1 MENTN
6 ETKGGFLFDK
16 SNFLWDIDGT
26 LLNFKMSER
35 YAIEY
40 CFNKFH
46 MGTCTDE
53 MLQRYSVINRGYW
66 ERLET
71 GELTREQVMLGRFHE
86 FF

>member
-1 MENTN
+1 MI
-6 ETKGGFLFDK
+6 KVI
-16 SNFLWDIDGT
+16 LWDIDGT

-35 YAIEY
+35 YAIDY

-71 GELTREQVMLGRFHE
+71 GELTSCLLYTSRCVEETGMRPVRR
-86 FF
+86 

>member
-1 MENTN
+1 MKPREDFSLI
-6 ETKGGFLFDK
+6 KVI
-16 SNFLWDIDGT
+16 LWDIDGT

-66 ERLET
+66 ERLGRAYERT
-71 GELTREQVMLGRFHE
+71 GDAWTIP
-86 FF
+86 